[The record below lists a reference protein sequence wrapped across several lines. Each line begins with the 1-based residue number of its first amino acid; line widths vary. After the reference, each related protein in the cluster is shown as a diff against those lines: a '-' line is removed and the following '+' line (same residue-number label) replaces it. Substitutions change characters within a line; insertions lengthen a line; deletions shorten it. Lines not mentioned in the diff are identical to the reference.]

1 MNVVVDAK
9 VPLEAYLKALE
20 AEDDDAR
27 AAQLEAYGRHVRDHL
42 RKLGAKSYQDSFSPT
57 PEFVVLFLPS
67 EAFHSAAL
75 EQVPDLIQ
83 EGVDNK
89 VLIATPTSL
98 IGLLKVVAYGWRQ
111 ERMAESAE
119 QVAEL
124 GRQLHKRIGTMAGH
138 LAKLGRAINTTANSY
153 NETVGSLE
161 RQVLVSARKLSD
173 HGVESGKEIESPAQV
188 DTAVRSLQAP
198 ELVEADDP
206 DDNVAPLPKLKAG

>member
-1 MNVVVDAK
+1 
-9 VPLEAYLKALE
+9 
-20 AEDDDAR
+20 
-27 AAQLEAYGRHVRDHL
+27 VRDHL

-119 QVAEL
+119 QVADL
-124 GRQLHKRIGTMAGH
+124 GRQLHKRIATMAAH
-138 LAKLGRAINTTANSY
+138 LSKLGRAINTTANAY
-153 NETVGSLE
+153 NDTIGSLE

-173 HGVESGKEIESPAQV
+173 HGVESGKEIESPAPV
-188 DTAVRSLQAP
+188 ETAVRSLQAA
-198 ELVEADDP
+198 ELVEGDEQDEARLQ
-206 DDNVAPLPKLKAG
+206 ALPKLAS